1 MDPRA
6 ATNKLR
12 VPFFKLA
19 RGITRATLA
28 YPAIM
33 IGFYTHTQNRDSDTL
48 RLAYPLAENRDG
60 LKIKSSM
67 DETYKIGPQYNN
79 MGYEPAN
86 TRTKVWRGRLKL
98 ALWCTIKFYSTS
110 T

>member
-19 RGITRATLA
+19 RGITRAALA

-79 MGYEPAN
+79 MGYDFPLL
-86 TRTKVWRGRLKL
+86 RLRRSIEGFPCL
-98 ALWCTIKFYSTS
+98 HWQNWSVPVAD
-110 T
+110 

>member
-48 RLAYPLAENRDG
+48 RLAYPLAENRTPKG
-60 LKIKSSM
+60 AYSF
-67 DETYKIGPQYNN
+67 GF
-79 MGYEPAN
+79 
-86 TRTKVWRGRLKL
+86 
-98 ALWCTIKFYSTS
+98 ALFARSVK
-110 T
+110 